1 MSDKR
6 TTRDNEG
13 TTIATTTGRAN
24 EVSDVLRDNA
34 LRIVDEVAKV
44 QPNLPSRYPTYS

>member
-13 TTIATTTGRAN
+13 TTIATTSRAN